1 MKKIRKIVASVLAI
15 LLMTGCSSGSKP
27 DEQPDASHIV
37 ETDKVEET
45 GDAFASD
52 DFIRIIRNQCET
64 AENWTAW
71 AGGPYMG
78 ERGFESIN
86 SVASCEIVHD
96 SIKSKEDLRSYLLG
110 YYLQRNELYQSKTEE
125 NETEE

>member
-27 DEQPDASHIV
+27 DEQPDDSHIV

-71 AGGPYMG
+71 SGGPYMG